1 MTETPTPNVM
11 RFLEAQDQRSAGYAS
26 ALAEIRSGGKQGHW
40 IWYVF
45 PQLAGLGQSAASV
58 RYGIVDLPEA
68 RSYLQNETLRSRLLT
83 ITAAV
88 AKQASGGYPLSAVM
102 GSSIDVMK
110 LVSSL
115 TLFAHVARQ
124 LHAVEHLDAYHEFAT
139 TAENLLATATTQGYP
154 ACRFTLGRLEADAT
168 PRR

>member
-1 MTETPTPNVM
+1 VTETPAPNVE
-11 RFLEAQDQRSAGYAS
+11 RFVEAQDQRPGGYAS
-26 ALAEIRSGGKQGHW
+26 ALAEIRSGGKHGHW
-40 IWYVF
+40 IWYIF
-45 PQLAGLGQSAASV
+45 PQLAGLGQSPASV

-68 RSYLQNETLRSRLLT
+68 RAYLQNETLRSRLLT

-88 AKQASGGYPLSAVM
+88 AEQARGGYLLSAVM
-102 GSSIDVMK
+102 GSSIDAMK

-124 LHAVEHLDAYHEFAT
+124 LHAAEHSDAYRELAT
-139 TAENLLATATTQGYP
+139 TAEEVLATAAAQGYP
-154 ACRFTLGRLEADAT
+154 ACRFTLDRLGADAT

>member
-1 MTETPTPNVM
+1 VTETPAPNVE
-11 RFLEAQDQRSAGYAS
+11 RFLEAQDRRPTGYAS

-45 PQLAGLGQSAASV
+45 PQLAGLGGSAASV

-68 RSYLQNETLRSRLLT
+68 RAYLQNETLRSRLLA

-88 AKQASGGYPLSAVM
+88 AEQARGGYPLSAVM

-124 LHAVEHLDAYHEFAT
+124 LHADEQLDAFRELAT
-139 TAENLLATATTQGYP
+139 TAEKVLVTAAKEGYP
-154 ACRFTLGRLEADAT
+154 ACRFTLDRLGVDTA

>member
-1 MTETPTPNVM
+1 MTKTPAPNIE

-45 PQLAGLGQSAASV
+45 PQIAGLGLSPASI
-58 RYGIVDLPEA
+58 RYGIVDLREA
-68 RSYLQNETLRSRLLT
+68 RTYLQNETLRSRLLT

-88 AKQASGGYPLSAVM
+88 AEQARCGYPLSAVM

-124 LHAVEHLDAYHEFAT
+124 LHAAEQLDAYRELAT
-139 TAENLLATATTQGYP
+139 TAEKVLVTAAKEGYP
-154 ACRFTLGRLEADAT
+154 ACRFTLDRLGADTT